1 MSKDKKIGKILVGDF
16 RKFGT
21 NLNRT
26 KIEAMGESEIAI
38 KTYLPIKNKIDL
50 GLKIFTEAVSID
62 DDGFLVAD
70 ETVREIAT
78 VCYVV
83 EDYTNITLPKD
94 KFEAYDIIKSS
105 GIDETVSLSIEEGEL
120 VAIDNIVD
128 NYINTEFEKHKQ
140 ANSISNVIKN
150 AISGLGTALDGLD
163 LENIKD
169 KITESSDEE

>member
-1 MSKDKKIGKILVGDF
+1 MSKDKKIGKILVGEF

-26 KIEAMGESEIAI
+26 KIEVMGESEIEI

-50 GLKIFTEAVSID
+50 GLKIFTETVILD
-62 DDGFLVAD
+62 EGILTAD
-70 ETVREIAT
+70 ETIREIAT
-78 VCYVV
+78 VCYMV

-105 GIDETVSLSIEEGEL
+105 GIDKIVEASIGESEI
-120 VAIDNIVD
+120 VAINGIVD
-128 NYINTEFEKHKQ
+128 NYIQNEFEKHEQ
-140 ANSISNVIKN
+140 INSISNVIKN

-163 LENIKD
+163 IEDIKD
-169 KITESSDEE
+169 KIAESSDEE

>member
-1 MSKDKKIGKILVGDF
+1 MGKDKKIGKILVGDF

-26 KIEAMGESEIAI
+26 KIEVMGESEIAI
-38 KTYLPIKNKIDL
+38 KTYLPIKEKIDL
-50 GLKIFTEAVSID
+50 GLKIFTETVILNE
-62 DDGFLVAD
+62 GMLTAD
-70 ETVREIAT
+70 ETIREIAT
-78 VCYVV
+78 VCYMV

-105 GIDETVSLSIEEGEL
+105 GIDKIVEASIGESEI
-120 VAIDNIVD
+120 VAINNIVD
-128 NYINTEFEKHKQ
+128 NYIHNEFEKHEQ

-163 LENIKD
+163 VESIKD